1 MRYHTYSLGPCAPGP
16 PVSLR
21 LRVPT
26 HSAQRMDGDN
36 QSSMLGNMLIAFA
49 AFAGLAGWAGAA
61 GAGLL
66 SATGPVIAIIADDL
80 FVGEAEGHLDGS
92 GTFRI
97 QSRTRPGLNC
107 RGQFTHSAEFGNAG
121 RMQCSDGA
129 TGTFQFQ
136 RLTILRG
143 YGTGSV
149 SRRSMSFTYGL
160 SSIES
165 EPYLKLPEGKKLVHN
180 GTELKLIDL

>member
-1 MRYHTYSLGPCAPGP
+1 MDRDNPG
-16 PVSLR
+16 
-21 LRVPT
+21 
-26 HSAQRMDGDN
+26 
-36 QSSMLGNMLIAFA
+36 SMLGNMLTAFV
-49 AFAGLAGWAGAA
+49 AFAGLAGWTGAA

-92 GTFRI
+92 GTFKI
-97 QSRTRPGLNC
+97 QSRTRPALTC

-121 RMQCSDGA
+121 SMQCSDGA

-160 SSIES
+160 SSVES
-165 EPYLKLPEGKKLVHN
+165 EPYLTLPRGKTLRLNGKDLLLLDAARSIPANLPMAAPEGGDPRPRLY
-180 GTELKLIDL
+180 

>member
-1 MRYHTYSLGPCAPGP
+1 
-16 PVSLR
+16 
-21 LRVPT
+21 
-26 HSAQRMDGDN
+26 MDGDN
-36 QSSMLGNMLIAFA
+36 AGSMLRNMLNAFA
-49 AFAGLAGWAGAA
+49 VFAGLTGWAGAA
-61 GAGLL
+61 GAGFL

-92 GTFRI
+92 GTFQI
-97 QSRTRPGLNC
+97 QSRTRPALTC

-121 RMQCSDGA
+121 SMQCSDGA

-160 SSIES
+160 SSLES
-165 EPYLKLPEGKKLVHN
+165 EPYLKLPRGKTLRLDGKDLLLVDARVPIPVNLPVTATEGN
-180 GTELKLIDL
+180 GPSSRLF

>member
-1 MRYHTYSLGPCAPGP
+1 
-16 PVSLR
+16 
-21 LRVPT
+21 
-26 HSAQRMDGDN
+26 MDGDN
-36 QSSMLGNMLIAFA
+36 ESSMLRNMLTAFA

-92 GTFRI
+92 GTFQI

-107 RGQFTHSAEFGNAG
+107 RGQFTHTAEFGNAG
-121 RMQCSDGA
+121 IMQCSDGS
-129 TGTFQFQ
+129 TGTFKFQ
-136 RLTILRG
+136 RLTVLRG
-143 YGTGSV
+143 HGTGSV

-165 EPYLKLPEGKKLVHN
+165 APYLKLPPGKALRLDGKDLLLVDSRRPIPAN
-180 GTELKLIDL
+180 LPVAAPDGGNTRPQLF

>member
-1 MRYHTYSLGPCAPGP
+1 
-16 PVSLR
+16 
-21 LRVPT
+21 
-26 HSAQRMDGDN
+26 MDSDN
-36 QSSMLGNMLIAFA
+36 QSSMLRNMLTAFA

-92 GTFRI
+92 GTF
-97 QSRTRPGLNC
+97 
-107 RGQFTHSAEFGNAG
+107 
-121 RMQCSDGA
+121 
-129 TGTFQFQ
+129 QFQ

-160 SSIES
+160 SSVES
-165 EPYLKLPEGKKLVHN
+165 EPYLTLPRGKALRLNGKDLLLLDATRSIPANLPMAAPEGGDPRPRLY
-180 GTELKLIDL
+180 

>member
-1 MRYHTYSLGPCAPGP
+1 
-16 PVSLR
+16 
-21 LRVPT
+21 
-26 HSAQRMDGDN
+26 MDGDN
-36 QSSMLGNMLIAFA
+36 AGSMLRNMLSAFA
-49 AFAGLAGWAGAA
+49 VFAGLAGWAGAA
-61 GAGLL
+61 GAGLF

-92 GTFRI
+92 GTFLI

-121 RMQCSDGA
+121 SMQCSDGA

-160 SSIES
+160 SSMES
-165 EPYLKLPEGKKLVHN
+165 EPYLKLPRGKTLRLDGKDLLLVDARRSIPAKLPAAAPDGGN
-180 GTELKLIDL
+180 TRPQLF

>member
-1 MRYHTYSLGPCAPGP
+1 
-16 PVSLR
+16 
-21 LRVPT
+21 
-26 HSAQRMDGDN
+26 MDRDN
-36 QSSMLGNMLIAFA
+36 PSSMRRNLLAGFA
-49 AFAGLAGWAGAA
+49 VFAGLAGWASAA
-61 GAGLL
+61 GAGLF

-149 SRRSMSFTYGL
+149 SREIDELHLRAQLGRIRALPDATAGQNAQAERKRPAAAGCGTVDPGE
-160 SSIES
+160 SSDGG
-165 EPYLKLPEGKKLVHN
+165 PGGRRP
-180 GTELKLIDL
+180 